1 MERSGERWRSP
12 FRQARRQS
20 CSASPSPLRPL
31 YPSQQVETIGVLGA
45 GLMGAG
51 IAEVSIGKNLR
62 VLMKDKDQAGLFR
75 AGRT

>member
-1 MERSGERWRSP
+1 M
-12 FRQARRQS
+12 
-20 CSASPSPLRPL
+20 PLPL
-31 YPSQQVETIGVLGA
+31 LYGRTPVAQQVETIGVLGA

>member
-1 MERSGERWRSP
+1 MSSRVV
-12 FRQARRQS
+12 
-20 CSASPSPLRPL
+20 PLPL
-31 YPSQQVETIGVLGA
+31 LYGRYPSQQVETIGVLGA

>member
-1 MERSGERWRSP
+1 M
-12 FRQARRQS
+12 
-20 CSASPSPLRPL
+20 PLPL
-31 YPSQQVETIGVLGA
+31 LYGRYPSQQVETIGVLGA